1 MAENNMNSK
10 ITEKKERLRVKKEE
24 QILNANKKTTDT
36 KIKIKEKILEKRQAR
51 NEKRIEANLNLA
63 DVKIDDAI
71 DDADVE
77 ISFLLDT
84 IDSEIADDEP
94 VDLILFKTENILEE
108 IFLRAQLKI
117 QAAKNE
123 LIANLQ
129 NDLEDAL
136 DLNMLEENISD
147 LKEKSSVVIT
157 TLQGKI
163 DSEKQELNKK
173 YGEE

>member
-1 MAENNMNSK
+1 M
-10 ITEKKERLRVKKEE
+10 
-24 QILNANKKTTDT
+24 
-36 KIKIKEKILEKRQAR
+36 
-51 NEKRIEANLNLA
+51 
-63 DVKIDDAI
+63 
-71 DDADVE
+71 E
-77 ISFLLDT
+77 ISFLLDA

>member
-1 MAENNMNSK
+1 MAENNINSK

-51 NEKRIEANLNLA
+51 NEKRIEAHLNLA
-63 DVKIDDAI
+63 VVKIDDAI

-77 ISFLLDT
+77 ISFLLDA

-163 DSEKQELNKK
+163 DSEKEELNKK

>member
-1 MAENNMNSK
+1 MAENNINSK

-51 NEKRIEANLNLA
+51 NEKRIEAHLNLA

-77 ISFLLDT
+77 ISFLLDA

>member
-1 MAENNMNSK
+1 MAENNINSK

-51 NEKRIEANLNLA
+51 NEKRIEAHLNLA

-77 ISFLLDT
+77 ISFLLDA

-163 DSEKQELNKK
+163 DSEKEELNKK